1 MPTTE
6 QTLRRDARANRER
19 ILEAARAVFADEGV
33 DGSVEQIAQRAGV
46 GMGTLYRRFPTKHDL
61 VEAVIAESLGEF
73 VAAAENGL
81 AEEDPWTGF
90 ALFVERVLELHA
102 ENRALRELLAGTEH
116 GEARDEVRRRV
127 RPLVRRLVERAQ
139 ADGSLRCRLRAG
151 GHAAR
156 LHDRRPRDR
165 GVALRLARSLA
176 ALPRPPARR
185 APRRGRDPPSPR
197 AAHAAADE
205 QASRP
210 RAAMSDGNG
219 TPTVEI
225 PDEGLQ
231 GRALTTVFV
240 ALMLGMFLAALDQ
253 TIVSTALPTIVGELG
268 GLDHLSWVVTA
279 YLLAATVSTP
289 LYGKLGDMLGRKP
302 VFIAAIVIFLA
313 GSMLSGLSQTMLQL
327 ILFRALQGLG
337 AGGLIVG
344 AQAILADIIPPRRR
358 GRYMGLMGAV
368 FAVSS
373 VAGPL
378 LGGFLVDNLSWRWVF
393 YVNMPIGALA
403 LVIVTTRLH
412 LHVPHTRHK
421 IDYLGAGLL
430 AGGVGALI
438 LMTTW
443 GGNQY
448 AWDSP
453 EIIGL
458 AVGGAAMLVAFIW
471 QERRAAEPIIPLTLF
486 DSGTFRLVTGMS
498 FMIGMAM
505 FGAIIYLPLFLQLV
519 YGASAT
525 SSGLRMIPLMGGL
538 LTAAILSG
546 RAITRF
552 GRYKIFPLVGTVVL
566 VLGMFLLSRLDV
578 DSNAWVASLY
588 MAIVGIGLGLVMQVL
603 VLIVQN
609 DARPQDI
616 GVVTSTAT
624 FFRSVGGSFGVAL
637 FGAIFASR
645 LAGELSRLPADVIA
659 KLGDV
664 GAIDPAR
671 AKQLPPEVRA
681 DFLQIFANALHG
693 VFLVGAVIAIVP
705 AVLAWFLKEVPL
717 RTTLGKGAPPIEESL
732 PEVPVETEVRAAA
745 R

>member
-1 MPTTE
+1 M
-6 QTLRRDARANRER
+6 
-19 ILEAARAVFADEGV
+19 
-33 DGSVEQIAQRAGV
+33 
-46 GMGTLYRRFPTKHDL
+46 
-61 VEAVIAESLGEF
+61 
-73 VAAAENGL
+73 
-81 AEEDPWTGF
+81 
-90 ALFVERVLELHA
+90 
-102 ENRALRELLAGTEH
+102 
-116 GEARDEVRRRV
+116 
-127 RPLVRRLVERAQ
+127 RLIF
-139 ADGSLRCRLRAG
+139 G
-151 GHAAR
+151 
-156 LHDRRPRDR
+156 
-165 GVALRLARSLA
+165 
-176 ALPRPPARR
+176 
-185 APRRGRDPPSPR
+185 
-197 AAHAAADE
+197 
-205 QASRP
+205 
-210 RAAMSDGNG
+210 
-219 TPTVEI
+219 
-225 PDEGLQ
+225 
-231 GRALTTVFV
+231 
-240 ALMLGMFLAALDQ
+240 ALMLVLLLAALDQ

-268 GLDHLSWVVTA
+268 GLNHLSWVVTA

-302 VFIAAIVIFLA
+302 VFIAAIVIFLV
-313 GSMLSGLSQTMLQL
+313 GSMLSGLSQTMVQL

-403 LVIVTTRLH
+403 LVIVITRLH
-412 LHVPHTRHK
+412 LHVPPTRHR

-438 LMTTW
+438 LLTTW

-448 AWDSP
+448 PWGSP

-458 AVGGAAMLVAFIW
+458 GLAGAALLAAFIW
-471 QERRAAEPIIPLTLF
+471 QESRAAEPIIPLTLF
-486 DSGTFRLVTGMS
+486 RSGTFRLASGMG
-498 FMIGMAM
+498 FTIGMAM

-519 YGASAT
+519 FGASAT

-538 LTAAILSG
+538 LVAAIGSG
-546 RAITRF
+546 RAISRF
-552 GRYKIFPLVGTVVL
+552 GRYKIYPVVGTAVL
-566 VLGMFLLSRLDV
+566 VVGMFLLSRLDV
-578 DSNAWVASLY
+578 DSNPWEASLF
-588 MAIVGIGLGLVMQVL
+588 MLVVGVGLGLVMQVL

-645 LAGELSRLPADVIA
+645 LTNELTRLPADVIA
-659 KLGDV
+659 RLGDV

-671 AKQLPPEVRA
+671 ARQLPPEVRA

-693 VFLVGAVIAIVP
+693 VFLFGMVIAIVP
-705 AVLAWFLKEVPL
+705 AVLSWFLKEVPL
-717 RTTLGKGAPPIEESL
+717 RTTLGRSGPPIEESVS
-732 PEVPVETEVRAAA
+732 EVTVEPAVTAAA
-745 R
+745 SR